1 MKKVKS
7 LLQSSACLFALLT
20 CLPLA
25 NSAASSVK
33 LTLKPSVGMMS
44 GYTKYVMDIRGQF
57 ESGEIGSIK
66 SELEFPLD
74 VTVVGFQFGIG
85 PAPHIHNDWGIDVSY
100 ATSQG
105 DPSGLMLDSDWMY
118 DPSPGGINGQFS
130 YTESHTSMDA
140 TFWSIQARKSI
151 HWQESFAIGVT
162 AEYRHQ
168 KIYQEVLDLAGWQK
182 DGSGQL
188 YEVTYDGLAG
198 TYEVKY
204 NLIAGGFYS
213 TIQIGGRGSFS
224 TRLLGARVSSSD
236 TDNHVLR
243 NKRSNSHGTG
253 AAIIGGATARVNLRS
268 RTARIVPFVQAEGEF
283 LSLSVRTSELQYWYG
298 DDPVTEEDDTGS
310 SLDAIPH
317 HLTSRQY
324 QLRLALGISF

>member
-1 MKKVKS
+1 MTRTGIC
-7 LLQSSACLFALLT
+7 LLVLLV
-20 CLPLA
+20 CLPVA
-25 NSAASSVK
+25 VSAVPSVK

-44 GYTKYVMDIRGQF
+44 GYTKYVMDIRGRF
-57 ESGEIGSIK
+57 ENGEIGSLK
-66 SELEFPLD
+66 SELEFPLE

-85 PAPHIHNDWGIDVSY
+85 PASHIRNDWGVDVAY
-100 ATSQG
+100 ATSTG
-105 DPSGLMLDSDWMY
+105 DPTELMLDSDWMY

-130 YTESHTSMDA
+130 YTESHSSMDG
-140 TFWSIQARKSI
+140 TFWSVQARKSI

-168 KIYQEVLDLAGWQK
+168 RIYQEVLDLAGWQK

-188 YEVTYDGLAG
+188 YELTYEGLAG

-213 TIQIGGRGSFS
+213 TIHIGGRGSFS

-236 TDNHVLR
+236 KDNHVLR
-243 NKRSNSHGTG
+243 NKRSNSRGTG
-253 AAIIGGATARVNLRS
+253 AAIIGGATARMNLS
-268 RTARIVPFVQAEGEF
+268 NSAKPIVPFVQGEAEF

-310 SLDAIPH
+310 SLNAIPH